1 MLTEL
6 GIYAVISFILL
17 RMILKK
23 PKLWAG
29 YAASS
34 LVFFST
40 TLWFVTFFNK
50 APVELFHIGQS
61 LWPVHDMINLLTYAV
76 ISLIAAVV
84 SYLFPERTTKSI
96 WRRGVVL
103 GAVCSFFYTLL
114 TVSLGFF
121 NI

>member
-1 MLTEL
+1 MLIEL
-6 GIYAVISFILL
+6 GVYALLSFVLL
-17 RMILKK
+17 RVILKK
-23 PKLWAG
+23 PQLGAG

-40 TLWFVTFFNK
+40 TLWFVTFFSK
-50 APVELFHIGQS
+50 APVELFHIGNA
-61 LWPVHDMINLLTYAV
+61 LWPIHDLINLLTYAI

-84 SYLFPERTTKSI
+84 SYVFPDRSMKRI

-114 TVSLGFF
+114 TSSLGFF
-121 NI
+121 LI